1 MPTNLT
7 PDTERETTQVAS
19 PPRRMIARAIGAEDG
34 QCAAYYAGILH
45 RCTND
50 AEYHAYMEFEGEWKA
65 VEMCPEHVRSGE
77 LPGEGDTDDSDR
89 SDRADR
95 DGTHD
100 LTEYTK

>member
-1 MPTNLT
+1 
-7 PDTERETTQVAS
+7 
-19 PPRRMIARAIGAEDG
+19 MIARAIGAEDG